1 VIELLDGGLGSY
13 SWSRPGL
20 RHLARF
26 EAVNDVWGEQV
37 GVDKV
42 EVEGDASW
50 ETVQAE
56 GAAVSKDSR
65 AGEGV
70 KLEFALASAG
80 ECAAGTA

>member
-1 VIELLDGGLGSY
+1 
-13 SWSRPGL
+13 L

-26 EAVNDVWGEQV
+26 EVVDDVWGEQMS
-37 GVDKV
+37 VDKV

-50 ETVQAE
+50 ESARAE

-70 KLEFALASAG
+70 KVEFALASAG
-80 ECAAGTA
+80 ECAAGAA